1 MQHPPSSS
9 KGWKNESARLAQP
22 LKGAYAV
29 FGTDYGSDLVAISQK
44 VFLDGPYGQDIH
56 LENFKTVT
64 LVAEGC
70 GIFGTFPHAMFL
82 AQRAFHNRDER
93 RKMKDQ
99 KDFSRSAERLYGDM
113 TRKLMSLDDGHAL
126 LHVYIIY
133 PKPINGSEDTLRI
146 PDHVKW
152 MRSHGTK
159 EHQYKL
165 LREILV
171 LDSYGSDSS
180 AILISGKAEFVSAV
194 HQFVHQA
201 GIETRVFKS
210 EYPETGDQTTAFKRA
225 TKNGNLDQDVEKG
238 SVIRSGA
245 HHPTLA
251 KRRIRVENIRRVP

>member
-1 MQHPPSSS
+1 
-9 KGWKNESARLAQP
+9 
-22 LKGAYAV
+22 
-29 FGTDYGSDLVAISQK
+29 
-44 VFLDGPYGQDIH
+44 
-56 LENFKTVT
+56 
-64 LVAEGC
+64 
-70 GIFGTFPHAMFL
+70 MFL

-113 TRKLMSLDDGHAL
+113 TRKVNLFWVLELQAQDRLATTELSQLMSLDDGHAL

-133 PKPINGSEDTLRI
+133 PKPINGAEDTLRI
-146 PDHVKW
+146 PAHVKW

-180 AILISGKAEFVSAV
+180 AILSMSHAFPKIFNILRVSVSGKAEFVSAV

-225 TKNGNLDQDVEKG
+225 T
-238 SVIRSGA
+238 
-245 HHPTLA
+245 
-251 KRRIRVENIRRVP
+251 